1 MTSVMN
7 VTNVAWR
14 DYESAGQMAR
24 AVADHIGLYIDA
36 ALDARGQALIALPGG
51 KTPIPLFERL
61 TTAKIDWARV
71 TIIPTDD
78 RLVPVTDA
86 MSNFAM
92 IARHFSPMG
101 AHVLPIAV
109 EGETDYR
116 KAGAAA
122 DARLAKLAW
131 PPDLVCLGVGADGHT
146 ASIFAGPDLED
157 ALDGPA
163 KRRALGLMPDP
174 LPVEAPVPRVTLSR
188 AAILSARAILIVIS
202 GAQKRAVVERAVRA
216 GRFSRTPIGRVL
228 ADAKTRIE
236 IHWSEA

>member
-1 MTSVMN
+1 MTSVTSI
-7 VTNVAWR
+7 TNVAWR
-14 DYESAGQMAR
+14 DYETAGEMAR
-24 AVADHIGLYIDA
+24 AVADHIGLYIAA
-36 ALDARGQALIALPGG
+36 ALDARSQALIALPGG
-51 KTPIPLFERL
+51 RTPIPLFERL
-61 TTAKIDWARV
+61 ATAKLDWSRV

-86 MSNFAM
+86 MSNFAT
-92 IARHFSPMG
+92 IARHFLPKG
-101 AHVLPIAV
+101 AHVLPLAV
-109 EGETDYR
+109 EGEADYR
-116 KAGAAA
+116 TAGEAA
-122 DARLAKLAW
+122 DAQLAKLPW

-157 ALDGPA
+157 ALDGKPN
-163 KRRALGLMPDP
+163 RRALGLMPDP
-174 LPVEAPVPRVTLSR
+174 LPVEAPIARVTLSR
-188 AAILSARAILIVIS
+188 AAILSARAILLVIS